1 MSLANF
7 ITEIKNTPIM
17 LKIATLMYIIPALV
31 LLFHLFSFN
40 DTKELGNLIGF
51 LIYFFYALYNMLIA
65 IFQIKRNI
73 LIWRLTV
80 ILPFIILICTFSML
94 NNENHNDSIIK
105 LIYFG
110 YLLLNLFIGIGWY
123 KKNIIKWCIVMIL
136 PYIIF
141 IYSLS
146 FLVNVEYRDF
156 IPQLIYSGI
165 IIFIFM
171 IGFGLFKKNIVA
183 KWFTLI
189 LPYLIASLSIF
200 LFIDYLVDKY
210 GWFRELALI
219 EGIIFMVIALYFAV
233 VAFLISRPK
242 IKILFEKLN
251 VTDVDKDDVSSYS
264 EF

>member
-1 MSLANF
+1 MIS
-7 ITEIKNTPIM
+7 
-17 LKIATLMYIIPALV
+17 
-31 LLFHLFSFN
+31 
-40 DTKELGNLIGF
+40 
-51 LIYFFYALYNMLIA
+51 
-65 IFQIKRNI
+65 
-73 LIWRLTV
+73 V
-80 ILPFIILICTFSML
+80 ILPFVILICTFSML
-94 NNENHNDSIIK
+94 NNENQNNSVIK
-105 LIYFG
+105 MIYFG
-110 YLLLNLFIGIGWY
+110 YLLLNIFIGIGWY

-183 KWFTLI
+183 KWVTLI
-189 LPYLIASLSIF
+189 LPYLILGFSIF
-200 LFIDYLVDKY
+200 WFIVYLDEDA
-210 GWFRELALI
+210 WFRDLLLI
-219 EGIIFMVIALYFAV
+219 GGTIFMVIALYFAA

-242 IKILFEKLN
+242 IKILFEKVN